1 MSEYENLTL
10 KGRGSDHVTN
20 FEILGPLY
28 IFGTVVVTNCVF
40 GTACIS
46 HRMTDYPNAGVVRS
60 RDLILQYNVNV
71 GNKKANIN
79 VKKLVS
85 LKHGVS
91 LGSVC
96 PAVKSSPL
104 TPKHSIMGQISL
116 QFCIGVNRKRPLWLM
131 FFQQHRQRR
140 CCANKV
146 RLECERVF
154 SARLSDLM

>member
-10 KGRGSDHVTN
+10 KGRASGHVTN

-40 GTACIS
+40 GTACVLAIVW
-46 HRMTDYPNAGVVRS
+46 HITPNAGVVRS

-85 LKHGVS
+85 LKHGVR
-91 LGSVC
+91 
-96 PAVKSSPL
+96 AINQ
-104 TPKHSIMGQISL
+104 T
-116 QFCIGVNRKRPLWLM
+116 
-131 FFQQHRQRR
+131 
-140 CCANKV
+140 
-146 RLECERVF
+146 
-154 SARLSDLM
+154 